1 VCSTMVSYIEHMNIW
16 LSNWSKKVMIVEL
29 FKCIIVYLLNIHDI
43 DV

>member
-1 VCSTMVSYIEHMNIW
+1 MAVKLVEESYD
-16 LSNWSKKVMIVEL
+16 VEL